1 MFYGEIEGGGFE
13 VIEPEFAQTFVG
25 HARLERLYTGCRW
38 AEGPAWFGGGRY
50 LLWSDL
56 PNNRIMRYDET
67 DGHVSVFRAP
77 SQFANGNT
85 VDGQGRLIT
94 CEHQGRRVS
103 RTEHDGR
110 VVTLADRYQGKRLN
124 SPNDVVVKSDGSI
137 WFTDPDYGIIA
148 DYEGSRSTREQDGC
162 HVYRIDGKS
171 GMITR
176 VADDFVRPNGLA
188 FSPDEKKLYIVDT
201 GATHV
206 ENGPRHIRVFD
217 VDGDKI
223 KNGRLFAT
231 CTNGL
236 FDGLRV
242 DEDGRIWT
250 SAGDGVHVYDPD
262 GTLIGKIHVPEVVA
276 NVCFGGINSSIRAV
290 HDKNSWLAS
299 GLYVFNSKLE
309 RMPLK
314 DGSRSNKPSMLSIC
328 LIANSLMRGS

>member
-1 MFYGEIEGGGFE
+1 MSENLPGTPFE
-13 VIEPEFAQTFVG
+13 SLDPSFKPLVNGT
-25 HARLERLYTGCRW
+25 ARLERLYEGCRW
-38 AEGPAWFGGGRY
+38 AEGPAYFPAGRY
-50 LLWSDL
+50 LIWSDI
-56 PNNRIMRYDET
+56 PNNRMMRFDET
-67 DGHVSVFRAP
+67 DGSVSEFRNP
-77 SQFANGNT
+77 SQYTNGHT
-85 VDGQGRLIT
+85 VDRQGRLIS
-94 CEHQGRRVS
+94 CEHRGRRVS
-103 RTEHDGR
+103 RTEIDGTIT
-110 VVTLADRYQGKRLN
+110 TLADSFNGKRFN
-124 SPNDVVVKSDGSI
+124 SPNDAVVKSDDSI
-137 WFTDPDYGIIA
+137 WFTDPAYGIDW
-148 DYEGSRSTREQDGC
+148 DYEGLRSPMEQDGC

-171 GMITR
+171 GAITR

-262 GTLIGKIHVPEVVA
+262 GTLIAKVHVPEVVA
-276 NVCFGGINSSIRAV
+276 NVCFGGINR
-290 HDKNSWLAS
+290 NR
-299 GLYVFNSKLE
+299 LY
-309 RMPLK
+309 
-314 DGSRSNKPSMLSIC
+314 IC
-328 LIANSLMRGS
+328 GTTSLYAYYVLVRGAKTF